1 MQRYFNMSNF
11 DLKFLYT
18 EGPYNCSFLSWQEK
32 VNKTSNVLVVAK
44 TTAGYILGGYRSIS
58 CSGRVA
64 GSTYKDPNSFIF
76 SLTGDRVF
84 YSKNS
89 TSN

>member
-1 MQRYFNMSNF
+1 MSNF

-18 EGPYNCSFLSWQEK
+18 EGPYNCSLVSWQGM

-58 CSGRVA
+58 CSGRIA
-64 GSTYKDPNSFIF
+64 GSSYKDRNSFIF
-76 SLTGDRVF
+76 SLTGDKVF
-84 YSKNS
+84 YTKNS
-89 TSN
+89 TAT